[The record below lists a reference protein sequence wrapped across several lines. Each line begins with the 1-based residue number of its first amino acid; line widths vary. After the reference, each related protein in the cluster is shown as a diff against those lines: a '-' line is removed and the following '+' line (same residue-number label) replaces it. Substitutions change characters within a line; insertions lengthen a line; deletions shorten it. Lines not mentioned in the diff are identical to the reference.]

1 MTHVN
6 ESEDVSKPSA
16 DIGESNTGPKPI
28 LSKMDQGGQAARRS
42 NLGDPNS
49 APDDVAVTMGVGE
62 SSLQCM
68 TRSHR
73 SFKLSWASSAWVF
86 PRHHLSHPPPLVF
99 MSLLPQP
106 TSACRARFP
115 PSAHS
120 VLPLQLRNPSTSLLH
135 PTSSIL
141 LLLFLPLSLSLLL
154 VLQPSPFL
162 LSSSPSGPPFPST
175 VAIYSRARI
184 RGAGSHPRPEVW
196 SLWQ

>member
-1 MTHVN
+1 MTHAN
-6 ESEDVSKPSA
+6 ELEDVSKPSA

-42 NLGDPNS
+42 NFGDPNS

-68 TRSHR
+68 TQSHR
-73 SFKLSWASSAWVF
+73 SFKLSWASSGWAF
-86 PRHHLSHPPPLVF
+86 PCHHLSHPPPLVS

-115 PSAHS
+115 QSAHS
-120 VLPLQLRNPSTSLLH
+120 VLPLPPWSPSTRLLH
-135 PTSSIL
+135 STSSIL
-141 LLLFLPLSLSLLL
+141 LLLPLSLSLLL
-154 VLQPSPFL
+154 VLPASPFL